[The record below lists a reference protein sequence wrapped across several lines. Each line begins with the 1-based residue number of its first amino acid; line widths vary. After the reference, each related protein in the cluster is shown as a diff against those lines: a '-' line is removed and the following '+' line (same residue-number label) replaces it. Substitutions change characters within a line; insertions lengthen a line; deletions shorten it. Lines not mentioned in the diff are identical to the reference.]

1 MCNSIT
7 ENDTIILEK
16 RDIMDQEK
24 IGNFISKQRKAN
36 NLTQEQLAEKL
47 NISKNAVSKWE
58 RGLNLPDASIMMEL
72 CTILKINV
80 NDLLSGEVIEMKDYQ
95 SNAETN
101 LIELKK
107 QIDKMRKTFS
117 IISYVF
123 GSITI
128 LMFIGN
134 IILNSIYRDN
144 WDNSLYGALGLII
157 SFIACMFWFGASILN
172 FKDKNK

>member
-1 MCNSIT
+1 MN
-7 ENDTIILEK
+7 
-16 RDIMDQEK
+16 QEK
-24 IGNFISKQRKAN
+24 IGRFIAKCRKN
-36 NLTQEQLAEKL
+36 QNLTQEQLADKL
-47 NISKNAVSKWE
+47 NITYKAVSKWE
-58 RGLNLPDASIMMEL
+58 CGRGLPDASIMIDL

-80 NDLLSGEVIEMKDYQ
+80 NDLLSGESIERKDYQ
-95 SNAETN
+95 SLAETN

-123 GSITI
+123 GTITI

-134 IILNSIYRDN
+134 MVLNYRYRDS

-157 SFIACMFWFGASILN
+157 SFITCMFWFGASILN
-172 FKDKNK
+172 FKDNNK